1 MTIPSINRP
10 ATVTKAIFTGFKTL
24 TTTTPHPNT
33 IEALQRYILG
43 NIEKTGAGYYLD
55 ATAVAHDLRHLWA
68 GKALQGFAYGTEI
81 PAEHIVRQVEDV
93 EMLLLAGIK
102 PTSELGMNILI
113 MGQLGVTASIY
124 NIAKNLFEQEPR
136 FHEHRQALI
145 SDETLF
151 KMTDFIHQQLQQLV
165 VENPNVMLA
174 NQEKFKDSD
183 EWRAFMV
190 ICTAPKKDL
199 NQVLG
204 AIGCLRILMLNYSRL
219 HTLDFTKLEA
229 QRPSPIVRN
238 KQWLSAIG
246 HWDVTQDSLRY
257 SGLTPQ
263 AKANVVA
270 GFKQQNTTDVKE
282 AQTLWKANRLQQQA
296 EVSGQQLR
304 TPLNTHN

>member
-1 MTIPSINRP
+1 MKLPPTNLPV
-10 ATVTKAIFTGFKTL
+10 TVTKAIFTGFKSL

-43 NIEKTGAGYYLD
+43 NVEKTGGAYYIN
-55 ATAVAHDLRHLWA
+55 APAVAHDLRHLWA

-102 PTSELGMNILI
+102 PTCELGMNIMRL
-113 MGQLGVTASIY
+113 GQFSVTASIY
-124 NIAKNLFEQEPR
+124 TIAENLFEQEPR
-136 FHEHRQALI
+136 IQEHSRTLI
-145 SDETLF
+145 PLETLC
-151 KMTDFIHQQLQQLV
+151 KMTGFIHQQLQQLV
-165 VENPNVMLA
+165 VENPDVMLA
-174 NQEKFKDSD
+174 NQEKFKAS
-183 EWRAFMV
+183 EEYQLLMALCNV
-190 ICTAPKKDL
+190 PKKDL
-199 NQVLG
+199 NMLLE
-204 AIGCLRILMLNYSRL
+204 AINSLRTLMLKCSRL

-229 QRPSPIVRN
+229 QRPSPVARN

-282 AQTLWKANRLQQQA
+282 AQTLWKDNKLQQQA
-296 EVSGQQLR
+296 EVSGQILR
-304 TPLNTHN
+304 Q